1 MENFNGLGLVCTVGV
16 FVFLGVIIVAV
27 LAPGFLLGF
36 ALSKKQNEQLN
47 AERAERQKF
56 QESIRDN
63 GGIMA
68 PGVIVAAKI
77 LRSWGGGK
85 NRAPDGHVLEYL
97 IEITPEN
104 GSPFQAKINHEFDGG
119 SYTSLFNEMT
129 SEHGRQVWV
138 VYDPKDPTRAYL
150 SHYNENHEEGVL
162 NYRRG
167 IFNKLTEGNEDLKKR
182 GVQAEAIITGV
193 DDLDLPYPAK
203 GARAMHLY
211 FDVMPR
217 GGEMFRAEGNVLI
230 VDSAIQKYSVGK
242 TVYVRF
248 DPLKPEWAVLDTEKN
263 KSIKI

>member
-1 MENFNGLGLVCTVGV
+1 MDNFNGLGVLCLSGV
-16 FVFLGVIIVAV
+16 LVFLVILLLPIIVIAV
-27 LAPGFLLGF
+27 V
-36 ALSKKQNEQLN
+36 KQNKQLN

-56 QESIRDN
+56 QDAIRDN

-68 PGVIVAAKI
+68 PGVIVSAKV

-97 IEITPEN
+97 VEITPEN
-104 GSPFQAKINHEFDGG
+104 SSPFQAKINHEFHGG
-119 SYTSLFNEMT
+119 TYTSVFNEMI

-138 VYDPKDPTRAYL
+138 VYDPKYPTRAYL

-167 IFNKLTEGNEDLKKR
+167 IFNKLTEGNEELKKS
-182 GVQAEAIITGV
+182 GVQAEAIITGI
-193 DDLDLPYPAK
+193 DDLNLPYPLKK
-203 GARAMHLY
+203 GRAMHLY

-217 GGEMFRAEGNVLI
+217 AGTVFRAEGNVLI
-230 VDSAIQKYSVGK
+230 GDAALEKYSVGK

-248 DPLKPEWAVLDTEKN
+248 DPNQPERAVLDSERN
-263 KSIKI
+263 RSIQ